1 MYRINILLVEDDPF
15 WQVNLTC
22 DLTKEED
29 LEVIGVVDSKPGV
42 LQILH
47 DVHVDVVLLDIHLT
61 NGLEGLE
68 IAKMIKEK
76 SNAKIIMLTS
86 LDEREIIIDAF
97 VNGADNFIC
106 KKSYKDIVSAI
117 REAHNDRVFLHAD
130 VSNVITTALA
140 KERKLRI
147 LTPIERELYDLNEK
161 GMNRNQIAKYLYKSA
176 HTVKSQ
182 LRKIREKLGEGK

>member
-1 MYRINILLVEDDPF
+1 MNKINVLLVEDDPF
-15 WQVNLTC
+15 WQRNLAN
-22 DLTKEED
+22 DLINEED
-29 LEVIGVVDSKPGV
+29 LEVIGVVDSKSEV
-42 LQILH
+42 LPILH
-47 DVHVDVVLLDIHLT
+47 EQHVDVVLLDIHLT
-61 NGLEGLE
+61 DGLEGLE

-76 SNAKIIMLTS
+76 SKAKIIMLTS

-97 VNGADNFIC
+97 ANGADNFIC

-117 REAHNDRVFLHAD
+117 REAHNNRVFIHAD

-147 LTPIERELYDLNEK
+147 LTPVERELYDLNEK

>member
-1 MYRINILLVEDDPF
+1 MNKINVLLVEDDPF
-15 WQVNLTC
+15 WQKNLAN
-22 DLTKEED
+22 DLINEED
-29 LEVIGVVDSKPGV
+29 LEVIGVVDSKSEV
-42 LQILH
+42 LPILH
-47 DVHVDVVLLDIHLT
+47 EQHVDVVLLDIHLT
-61 NGLEGLE
+61 DGLEGLE

-76 SNAKIIMLTS
+76 SKAKIIMLTS

-97 VNGADNFIC
+97 ANGADNFIC

-117 REAHNDRVFLHAD
+117 REAHNNRVFIHAD

-147 LTPIERELYDLNEK
+147 LTPVERELYDLNEK

-182 LRKIREKLGEGK
+182 LRKIREKLGEGT